1 MLKSPKSSLRHWET
15 KAARAGH
22 PEKNASKARDVI
34 VASHQALMDA
44 GAYRSYE
51 TEVEAAREWRKHVL
65 SIANSEEFQVE
76 VGALITRVAPGDFR
90 LGAPYSS
97 GHHDKIEELIQRA
110 PRSAGALTAS
120 IHTHPHPN
128 GWVGADR
135 ALSYQDDIDEF
146 GVGGYA
152 GEGDIQAGDLVVH
165 YFYETNAYIADEAGL
180 NGWIYQEFRKLQAS
194 DKARAFRLGE
204 VYRRGL

>member
-65 SIANSEEFQVE
+65 PIANSEEFQVE

-90 LGAPYSS
+90 LGHPAAA
-97 GHHDKIEELIQRA
+97 GTTT
-110 PRSAGALTAS
+110 RSKS
-120 IHTHPHPN
+120 
-128 GWVGADR
+128 
-135 ALSYQDDIDEF
+135 
-146 GVGGYA
+146 
-152 GEGDIQAGDLVVH
+152 
-165 YFYETNAYIADEAGL
+165 
-180 NGWIYQEFRKLQAS
+180 
-194 DKARAFRLGE
+194 
-204 VYRRGL
+204 